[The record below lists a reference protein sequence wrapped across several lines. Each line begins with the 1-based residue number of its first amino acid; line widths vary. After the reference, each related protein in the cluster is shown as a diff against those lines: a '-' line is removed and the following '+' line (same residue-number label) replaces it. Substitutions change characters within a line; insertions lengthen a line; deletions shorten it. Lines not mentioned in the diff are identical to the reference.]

1 MTSEGDAP
9 VRVLYIAGIG
19 RSGSTLL
26 NRALGATEGLF
37 AAGEAMH
44 FFGRGIVRNER
55 CACRT
60 PVGSCPVWGRVA
72 ERLRSTGVLD
82 DPAGTERFRHLIT
95 EGPGTAGVFLPWQP
109 AEFRRRLGAYQRR
122 LAALYRAVRDV
133 SGARLIVD
141 SSKNLSY
148 ARVLQETKA
157 VRVHVVHL
165 VRDSRGVAF
174 SLGKVARRPGTDAES
189 EHLARRGPASGSL
202 LWGLA
207 NLLAESVGRRAATY
221 LRVRYQDFVAA
232 PAATLARILDSAGE
246 SPIARHIEHV
256 SGHAM
261 ELPLQHLIAGNPVR
275 SARGRV
281 PLEED
286 VAWQAAMSSRKRRLV
301 TAVTFPLLFRYGFV
315 SPNGHHPPPRPTTAP
330 AAPGRSAAPP
340 GPPRATA

>member
-1 MTSEGDAP
+1 M
-9 VRVLYIAGIG
+9 LYIAGIG

-26 NRALGATEGLF
+26 NRALGATDGLF

-60 PVGSCPVWGRVA
+60 PVGSCPIWGRVA
-72 ERLRSTGVLD
+72 ERLRSAGMLD
-82 DPAGTERFRHLIT
+82 DPVGTDSFRHLIT
-95 EGPGTAGVFLPWQP
+95 EGPAWAGVFMPWRP
-109 AEFRRRLGAYQRR
+109 AEFRDRLGTYQRR

-133 SGARLIVD
+133 TGARLIVD

-148 ARVLQETKA
+148 ARVLQETSA
-157 VRVHVVHL
+157 VRLHIVHL

-174 SLGKVARRPGTDAES
+174 SLGKVARRPGTDADS

-207 NLLAESVGRRAATY
+207 NLLAESVGGRAATY

-232 PAATLARILDSAGE
+232 PAATLARILESAGE
-246 SPIARHIEHV
+246 NPTTGHIEHI
-256 SGHAM
+256 SGDAM
-261 ELPLQHLIAGNPVR
+261 ELPVQHLIAGNPVR

-286 VAWQAAMSSRKRRLV
+286 VAWRARMSGRKRRIV
-301 TAVTFPLLFRYGFV
+301 TAFTFPLLFRYGFV
-315 SPNGHHPPPRPTTAP
+315 SHNGNGGPPRPTSAP
-330 AAPGRSAAPP
+330 AAPGRSAARP

>member
-1 MTSEGDAP
+1 M
-9 VRVLYIAGIG
+9 LYIAGIG

-26 NRALGATEGLF
+26 NRALGATDGLF

-60 PVGSCPVWGRVA
+60 PVGSCPIWGRVA
-72 ERLRSTGVLD
+72 ERLRSAGMLD
-82 DPAGTERFRHLIT
+82 DPAGTEGFRHLIT
-95 EGPGTAGVFLPWQP
+95 EGPGTASVFLPWRP
-109 AEFRRRLGAYQRR
+109 AEFRRRLTAYQRR
-122 LAALYRAVRDV
+122 LVALYRAVRDV

-157 VRVHVVHL
+157 VRLHVVHL

-207 NLLAESVGRRAATY
+207 NLLAESVGGRAASY

-232 PAATLARILDSAGE
+232 PAATLARILESTGERPIMGNLEHIAGD
-246 SPIARHIEHV
+246 
-256 SGHAM
+256 AM

-275 SARGRV
+275 SIRGLV

-286 VAWQAAMSSRKRRLV
+286 VAWRARMSGRKRRIV
-301 TAVTFPLLFRYGFV
+301 TAFTFPLLFRYGFV
-315 SPNGHHPPPRPTTAP
+315 STNGHHAPPRPTSAP
-330 AAPGRSAAPP
+330 AAPGRSAARP